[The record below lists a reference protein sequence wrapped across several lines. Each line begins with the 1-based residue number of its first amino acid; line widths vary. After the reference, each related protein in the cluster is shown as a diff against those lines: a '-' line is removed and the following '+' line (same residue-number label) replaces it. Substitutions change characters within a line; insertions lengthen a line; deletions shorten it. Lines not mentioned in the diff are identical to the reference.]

1 MDRGLIWPVSFARVR
16 RAGVGRL
23 ASLGQDPIPISAQE
37 RDHSTEACCQRSETR
52 YDPCDTNAHRGNRE
66 KTMEMTRIA
75 DFARALYESHGN
87 KAEAEA
93 AQKARQFE
101 EAGDNESAATWRAVR
116 EAINEMRAAP
126 ES

>member
-1 MDRGLIWPVSFARVR
+1 
-16 RAGVGRL
+16 
-23 ASLGQDPIPISAQE
+23 
-37 RDHSTEACCQRSETR
+37 
-52 YDPCDTNAHRGNRE
+52 
-66 KTMEMTRIA
+66 MEMTKIA

-101 EAGDNESAATWRAVR
+101 EAGDSESAATWRAVR
-116 EAINEMRAAP
+116 EAINEMRSAP